1 VKYLLMTPGP
11 VEVPDEVLD
20 AFQGQP
26 VAHYGKEFRDL
37 YLDTTKRLSRILG
50 TEGKSYLMPGSGS
63 TALESIGATF
73 CNSKKCLV
81 LNNGTFGD
89 RLFDIS
95 SKYASEVKNQKFSLG
110 EPIDLD
116 ITKKLISEDAYDVVL
131 MTHVDTSVGILNP
144 VEAVSKIAKESG
156 SQIFID
162 AIASS
167 GLENIEMDKWMID
180 GIMNA
185 SQKGFACPAGLGMV
199 TVQNGLLDSLKDL
212 PEQRSWYPDLR
223 TWEDYYGKWNDWHP
237 YPSTLPT
244 NTVNAVAKSLEM
256 IEKEGIG
263 ERIGKLKE
271 VSGRFRKAI
280 RILGLDTFIPDGLEA
295 HGLTTVTTLE
305 KFDASECVVYLKKQ
319 FGIQVGGSL
328 GKNGSVLFRVG
339 HMSQKQ
345 YQVRNLVA
353 VINGIALFMR
363 SKGLEA
369 DLGRAVSEL
378 IE

>member
-1 VKYLLMTPGP
+1 MKYLLMTPGP
-11 VEVPDEVLD
+11 VEVPDEIIE

-26 VAHYGKEFRDL
+26 VAHYGQEFRDL
-37 YLDTTKRLSRILG
+37 YIDITKKLSEILG
-50 TEGKSYLMPGSGS
+50 SNGKSFLMPGSGS

-73 CNSKKCLV
+73 CNSKKCLI

-95 SKYASEVKNQKFSLG
+95 SKYASEVKNQKFLLG

-116 ITKKLISEDAYDVVL
+116 ISEKLISSGDYDIVL

-144 VEAVSKIAKESG
+144 IKEVSKMANDNNAL
-156 SQIFID
+156 FFVD
-162 AIASS
+162 TIASS

-180 GIMNA
+180 GVMNA

-199 TVQNGLLDSLKDL
+199 TIQNKLLETLKDL
-212 PEQRSWYPDLR
+212 PKQRTWYPDLR
-223 TWEDYYGKWNDWHP
+223 TWEDYYEKWNDWHP

-244 NTVNAVAKSLEM
+244 NTVNALAKSLEL
-256 IEKEGIG
+256 IEREGID
-263 ERIGKLKE
+263 ERIRKLKE
-271 VSGRFRKAI
+271 VSNRFRSAI
-280 RILGLDTFIPDGLEA
+280 RALGLETFIPDGLES

-305 KFDASECVVYLKKQ
+305 KFNASECIAFIKKE

-328 GKNGSVLFRVG
+328 GKNGAVLFRVG

-345 YQVRNLVA
+345 YQLRNLVA

-363 SKGLEA
+363 SKGIKA
-369 DLGRAVSEL
+369 DLSRAVSEL
-378 IE
+378 ME

>member
-1 VKYLLMTPGP
+1 MTPGP
-11 VEVPDEVLD
+11 VEVPDEILD

-26 VAHYGKEFRDL
+26 VAHYGQEFRDL
-37 YLDTTKRLSRILG
+37 YLDITKMLSKILG
-50 TEGKSYLMPGSGS
+50 SDGKSFLMPGSGS
-63 TALESIGATF
+63 TAMESISATF

-95 SKYASEVKNQKFSLG
+95 SKYASEVKNQKFPLG
-110 EPIDLD
+110 EPIDLN
-116 ITKKLISEDAYDVVL
+116 IAEKLINSGDYDIVL

-144 VEAVSKIAKESG
+144 IKEISEMANDNDAL
-156 SQIFID
+156 FFVD

-167 GLENIEMDKWMID
+167 GLEKIEMDKWMID

-199 TVQNGLLDSLKDL
+199 TVQNELLLTLKDL
-212 PEQRSWYPDLR
+212 PKQRAWYPDLR
-223 TWEDYYGKWNDWHP
+223 TWEDYYEKWNDWHP

-244 NTVNAVAKSLEM
+244 NIVNALAKSLKLIEM
-256 IEKEGIG
+256 EGIDK
-263 ERIGKLKE
+263 RIRKLKE
-271 VSGRFRKAI
+271 VSDRFRRAV
-280 RILGLDTFIPDGLEA
+280 RALGLETFIPDGLES

-305 KFDASECVVYLKKQ
+305 KFNASECIAFIKKE

-328 GKNGSVLFRVG
+328 GKNGAVLFRVG
-339 HMSQKQ
+339 HMSPKQ
-345 YQVRNLVA
+345 YQLRNLVS
-353 VINGIALFMR
+353 VLNGIALFMR
-363 SKGLEA
+363 SKGIKA
-369 DLGRAVSEL
+369 DLGSAVSEL